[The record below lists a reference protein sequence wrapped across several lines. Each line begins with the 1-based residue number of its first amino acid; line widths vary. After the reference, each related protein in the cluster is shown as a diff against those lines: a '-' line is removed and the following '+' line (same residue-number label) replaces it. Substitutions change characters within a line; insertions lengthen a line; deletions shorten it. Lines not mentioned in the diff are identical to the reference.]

1 MTFFLLKFF
10 LWIAK
15 SLGGKNTTTVF
26 FPFVYPLHSF
36 ARETWHLF
44 TWQRTVRNT
53 KKTVVADGGLWG
65 WAERAEE
72 TTSTSI
78 AGEYCIWG
86 RRRKVILE
94 REKDFPW
101 STNTIE
107 SDTLE
112 ERMSGEESG
121 NIRCGAR
128 RCNEII
134 ACGGARAAGPIRDR
148 YAPALSSVLLV
159 VR

>member
-15 SLGGKNTTTVF
+15 GFGGKNTTTVF
-26 FPFVYPLHSF
+26 FSFVYPLHSF

-94 REKDFPW
+94 REKIFHGRRTQLNRTRWRREWAEKRAATFDVERVDVMKSSRAEELARLGPYA
-101 STNTIE
+101 I
-107 SDTLE
+107 DTLQLW
-112 ERMSGEESG
+112 
-121 NIRCGAR
+121 AR
-128 RCNEII
+128 F
-134 ACGGARAAGPIRDR
+134 
-148 YAPALSSVLLV
+148 YW
-159 VR
+159 